1 MIVAADAE
9 LAVGIESYGT
19 SGGPCRGRAKSTT
32 DDFRVEEVISTD
44 GLSTDRKPG
53 CFPLYRVEKRSI
65 DTMHMAREISFN
77 LKSKVSYGGL
87 KDSRA
92 AAVQYVT
99 PTSTR
104 SAVPPSVVR
113 DRFSAALIGYLPRPL
128 SRASVLGN
136 RFEVI
141 LRGCCEEVGSRVSEA
156 VECARGGKVPNYYGH
171 QRFGVNGP
179 GTHRIGKAIVR
190 REYESAVKVL
200 LEGSADG
207 SPLPRGRD
215 VEGMVVAE
223 LERHP
228 GEWVRALRAV
238 PLRLRR
244 LYVQA
249 YQSFVFNRTLSRAMA
264 KGLDI
269 SAVQE
274 GDNWAEASAD
284 GLLTSKVR
292 GVREKP
298 AGDAVPMVQVVGYA
312 HRDYGSR
319 FDSCLTEVLESEGVS
334 ASQFY
339 VQEMQ
344 EVSSEGAFRRPHLA
358 LADASWSIDRGA
370 VTLKFTLSR
379 GEYATV
385 LLREILKPRDPAQA
399 GLA

>member
-1 MIVAADAE
+1 MIEAAAAE
-9 LAVGIESYGT
+9 LAVGIENYGT
-19 SGGPCRGRAKSTT
+19 SGEPCRGRAKSIA
-32 DDFRVEEVISTD
+32 DDFRVEEVMSTD
-44 GLSTDRKPG
+44 GLSTERKPG
-53 CFPLYRVEKRSI
+53 YFPLYKVEKRSI
-65 DTMHMAREISFN
+65 DTMHMAREMSVD
-77 LKSKVSYGGL
+77 LKSRVSYGGL
-87 KDSRA
+87 KDSKA

-104 SAVPPSVVR
+104 SAVPANVVR
-113 DRFSAALIGYLPRPL
+113 DRFSATLIGYIPRPL

-141 LRGCCEEVGSRVSEA
+141 LRECCEDVGSRVTEA
-156 VECARGGKVPNYYGH
+156 MECAKGGRVPNYYGH

-190 REYESAVKVL
+190 REFEAAVKVL
-200 LEGSADG
+200 LEGCADG
-207 SPLPRGRD
+207 SPLPRGKD
-215 VEGMVVAE
+215 VESMVVRE

-274 GDNWAEASAD
+274 GDNWAEASED
-284 GLLTSKVR
+284 GLLISKAR

-298 AGDAVPMVQVVGYA
+298 TGDAVPMVQIVGYA

-344 EVSSEGAFRRPHLA
+344 EVSCEGAFRRPHLA
-358 LADASWSIDRGA
+358 VADASWSIDEGA
-370 VTLKFTLSR
+370 VSLKFTLSR

>member
-1 MIVAADAE
+1 MIIAADAE

-19 SGGPCRGRAKSTT
+19 SGEPCHGRVKTT
-32 DDFRVEEVISTD
+32 ADDFRVEEVISTD
-44 GLSTDRKPG
+44 GFSTDRKPG

-65 DTMHMAREISFN
+65 DTMHMAREISFD
-77 LKSKVSYGGL
+77 LKSRISYGGL

-92 AAVQYVT
+92 SAVQYVT

-104 SAVPPSVVR
+104 SAAPASIVR
-113 DRFSAALIGYLPRPL
+113 GRFNATLVGYLPRPL

-141 LRGCCEEVGSRVSEA
+141 IRECSEDVGARVTEA
-156 VECARGGKVPNYYGH
+156 VECAKGGKVPNYYGH
-171 QRFGVNGP
+171 QRFGVGGP
-179 GTHRIGKAIVR
+179 GTHRIGKAIIMREFETAVR
-190 REYESAVKVL
+190 VL
-200 LEGSADG
+200 LGESADG
-207 SPLPRGRD
+207 SPLPRGKD
-215 VEGMVVAE
+215 VESMVVRE
-223 LERHP
+223 LEKHP

-238 PLRLRR
+238 PLKLRR

-264 KGLDI
+264 KGIDI

-284 GLLTSKVR
+284 GLLTSRVR

-298 AGDAVPMVQVVGYA
+298 TGDAVPMMQVVGYA

-319 FDSCLTEVLESEGVS
+319 FDSCLAEVLESERVS

-358 LADASWSIDRGA
+358 MADASWDVDEGA
-370 VTLKFTLSR
+370 VSLKFTLSR